1 MKSSNLRNENHRGD
15 DDMSSSGAAGARPRV
30 AVLGAG
36 TMGRGMA
43 HSLLRAGF
51 QVDVWN
57 RTPEPAAQL
66 AADGATAHEDPRDA
80 VQHAGVVITM
90 IADAAAVNQVAFE
103 FGMLEAMRPEA
114 AWSQMSTIGVSA
126 SEELAARVGKERPD
140 VYFADAPVS
149 GTRGPAENGQ
159 LLILASGPDAAKPV
173 LEPVYAALGRETKWL
188 GPAGAGSRLKLVMN
202 SWLVILVEGAAEIM
216 ALADSFGVDHQQVA
230 DFLSAGNLANPAS
243 AVKFAKMDSG
253 DDSPDFALQ
262 WALKDVRLAMEAS
275 GRRLPML
282 EGIRDRWAAL
292 VSQGLGDRDVS
303 AARHGLG

>member
-1 MKSSNLRNENHRGD
+1 MKSNNLRNENHRGD

-36 TMGRGMA
+36 TMGRGMV

-51 QVDVWN
+51 PVDVWN

-66 AADGATAHEDPRDA
+66 AAEGATAHEDPGDA
-80 VQHAGVVITM
+80 VRHADVVITM

-103 FGMLEAMRPEA
+103 LGMLESMRPGA
-114 AWSQMSTIGVSA
+114 VWSQMSTIGVSA

-159 LLILASGPDAAKPV
+159 LLILASGPDATKPL

-188 GPAGAGSRLKLVMN
+188 GPAGQGTRLKLVMN

-230 DFLSAGNLANPAS
+230 DFLSAGNLANPVA
-243 AVKFAKMDSG
+243 AVKFAKMDAG
-253 DDSPDFALQ
+253 DDTPDFSLQ
-262 WALKDVRLAMEAS
+262 WALKDIRLAMDDS
-275 GRRLPML
+275 GRRLPAL
-282 EGIRDRWAAL
+282 DTVRDRWTAL
-292 VSQGLGDRDVS
+292 VDQGLGDRDVA

>member
-1 MKSSNLRNENHRGD
+1 
-15 DDMSSSGAAGARPRV
+15 V
-30 AVLGAG
+30 
-36 TMGRGMA
+36 
-43 HSLLRAGF
+43 
-51 QVDVWN
+51 N

-80 VQHAGVVITM
+80 VRHADVVITM

-103 FGMLEAMRPEA
+103 CGMLEAMRPEA

-159 LLILASGPDAAKPV
+159 LLILASGPDAEARARAGVRRAGPGDQVAGPV
-173 LEPVYAALGRETKWL
+173 
-188 GPAGAGSRLKLVMN
+188 GAGKLIKLVMN

-216 ALADSFGVDHQQVA
+216 APPTRSAWTMCGWRT
-230 DFLSAGNLANPAS
+230 LSAGNPANPAA
-243 AVKFAKMDSG
+243 AVKFAKMDAVMT
-253 DDSPDFALQ
+253 PDFSLQ
-262 WALKDVRLAMEAS
+262 WALKDIRLALDDS
-275 GRRLPML
+275 GRRLPAL
-282 EGIRDRWAAL
+282 DTVRDRWAAL
-292 VSQGLGDRDVS
+292 VDQGLGARDVA

>member
-1 MKSSNLRNENHRGD
+1 
-15 DDMSSSGAAGARPRV
+15 
-30 AVLGAG
+30 
-36 TMGRGMA
+36 MA

-80 VQHAGVVITM
+80 VQHADVVITM

-230 DFLSAGNLANPAS
+230 DFLSAGNLANPAA
-243 AVKFAKMDSG
+243 AVKFAKMDAG
-253 DDSPDFALQ
+253 DDTPDFSLQ
-262 WALKDVRLAMEAS
+262 WALKDIRLALDDS
-275 GRRLPML
+275 GRRLPAL
-282 EGIRDRWAAL
+282 DTVRDRWGAL
-292 VSQGLGDRDVS
+292 VDQGLGDRDVS